1 VNKSKSE
8 AISIGLVSARVL
20 MFHSLSDY
28 YIIDIISV
36 ILSKNN
42 HPSRT
47 LLIREIGAERI
58 SRSTTAGNRYILQMN
73 SLSIDKAETC
83 WNSDNPLMV
92 I

>member
-1 VNKSKSE
+1 M
-8 AISIGLVSARVL
+8 GLVNAPVL

-58 SRSTTAGNRYILQMN
+58 SRCTTASNRYIPKMN
-73 SLSIDKAETC
+73 SLSMDKDESC
-83 WNSDNPLMV
+83 LNPVNPLMV